1 MTTKT
6 LTPQEQAI
14 ADELALERVQAL
26 NNDEYLVQVVDAKIH
41 RLESHVKAYFEQRF
55 AFHSKQSDNDQAS
68 K

>member
-26 NNDEYLVQVVDAKIH
+26 NSDEYLVQVVDAKIH
-41 RLESHVKAYFEQRF
+41 RLEAM
-55 AFHSKQSDNDQAS
+55 
-68 K
+68 